1 MDELS
6 FQQLIEL
13 NQEGDQHQSDQQSDA
28 DDDLALFGESDGDEE
43 KRVIRFDDDI
53 DALKENK
60 KKLMKLSEI

>member
-28 DDDLALFGESDGDEE
+28 DDDLALFGESDGEEE

-60 KKLMKLSEI
+60 KK